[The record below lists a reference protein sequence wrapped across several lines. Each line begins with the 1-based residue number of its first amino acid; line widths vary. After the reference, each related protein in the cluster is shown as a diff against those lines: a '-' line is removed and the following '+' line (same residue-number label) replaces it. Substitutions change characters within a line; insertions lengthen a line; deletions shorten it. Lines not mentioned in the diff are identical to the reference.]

1 MIKTYDRDA
10 LLALPDKLSDLLELA
25 LSDLEKV
32 EALPKYKVDMM
43 QWHTSIGGVCAV
55 CLAGSVLAMTGKME
69 YGRNISASM
78 LPRPIA
84 DKLLA
89 MDALREGRVYA
100 AEFYLSGKGSIDALD
115 VVVTPY
121 YQSPELFKADIRRLI
136 HLLREREL

>member
-55 CLAGSVLAMTGKME
+55 CLAGSVLE

-89 MDALREGRVYA
+89 VDALREGRVYA

>member
-1 MIKTYDRDA
+1 
-10 LLALPDKLSDLLELA
+10 
-25 LSDLEKV
+25 
-32 EALPKYKVDMM
+32 
-43 QWHTSIGGVCAV
+43 
-55 CLAGSVLAMTGKME
+55 ME

-89 MDALREGRVYA
+89 VDALREGRVYA

>member
-1 MIKTYDRDA
+1 MTKTYDRDA

-43 QWHTSIGGVCAV
+43 QWHTNIGDVCAV

-69 YGRNISASM
+69 YGLNYSASM

-89 MDALREGRVYA
+89 LNALREGNVYA
-100 AEFYLSGKGSIDALD
+100 AEFYLTGAGSVHALD

-136 HLLREREL
+136 LLLRERKQ